1 MSSPS
6 SDNWRRRPLEVK
18 VFEHCDRCQ
27 KLCEGVSARTHQS
40 YWPTFTLTLKSCQPC
55 FEIAK
60 RERAAEYNVT
70 IC

>member
-1 MSSPS
+1 MP
-6 SDNWRRRPLEVK
+6 NEAWRRRPLEVK
-18 VFEHCDRCQ
+18 VFEHCARCNSLQ
-27 KLCEGVSARTHQS
+27 EKVESRTHQS
-40 YWPTFTLTLKSCQPC
+40 YWPTFTLTLKSCEPC